1 MIFKYMFQVD
11 STGTLET
18 PETPESNGK
27 TYLKKLKKKIISKEA
42 HKNVINSLKQHSA
55 IN

>member
-1 MIFKYMFQVD
+1 MLQVD

-18 PETPESNGK
+18 PETPESNEK
-27 TYLKKLKKKIISKEA
+27 TYLKKLFHTENI
-42 HKNVINSLKQHSA
+42 INSLKQHSA